1 MAHTQVYPTRSGRY
15 GTRMLKAGAPIL
27 VSGPLA
33 REMIALGRA
42 TLEKPTK
49 TKPQLD
55 HDRNGEPGGSKTATG
70 DDIAALRAEYQAKFD
85 KRPFNGWDADTLREK
100 IAEA

>member
-33 REMIALGRA
+33 REMVALGRA
-42 TLEKPTK
+42 TLEKP
-49 TKPQLD
+49 
-55 HDRNGEPGGSKTATG
+55 SKARKADPAPTATAS
-70 DDIAALRAEYQAKFD
+70 DDIAALRADYQAKFD